1 MFLLGVIRS
10 LTSFGS
16 MLFVFVYIQKKS
28 EGSSHV
34 LGHIFHF
41 YFRVFLEYVENPVKG
56 TVRKS
61 VLSAFYLPCKIW
73 VFLHSA
79 ENFHQ
84 GEILFVKAANN
95 FFHAAKFHIMQ
106 H

>member
-1 MFLLGVIRS
+1 MKLSKVDGSLSSKVVQGGFDIDSPFVILLLQYLSPTSMFLPGVIRS

-41 YFRVFLEYVENPVKG
+41 YFRVFLECVENPVKG

-61 VLSAFYLPCKIW
+61 VW
-73 VFLHSA
+73 
-79 ENFHQ
+79 
-84 GEILFVKAANN
+84 
-95 FFHAAKFHIMQ
+95 
-106 H
+106 

>member
-1 MFLLGVIRS
+1 MKLSKVDGSLSSKVEQGGSDIDSPFVILLIQCLSSTSMFLPGVIRS

-41 YFRVFLEYVENPVKG
+41 YFRVSLEYVENPVKG

-61 VLSAFYLPCKIW
+61 VR
-73 VFLHSA
+73 
-79 ENFHQ
+79 
-84 GEILFVKAANN
+84 
-95 FFHAAKFHIMQ
+95 
-106 H
+106 

>member
-1 MFLLGVIRS
+1 MKLSRVDGFLSSKVEQGGSDIDSPFVILLLQCLSSTSMFLPGVIRS

-41 YFRVFLEYVENPVKG
+41 YFRVELACVDDPVKG
-56 TVRKS
+56 SKH
-61 VLSAFYLPCKIW
+61 Y
-73 VFLHSA
+73 
-79 ENFHQ
+79 
-84 GEILFVKAANN
+84 
-95 FFHAAKFHIMQ
+95 
-106 H
+106 

>member
-1 MFLLGVIRS
+1 VKLSRVDGFLSSKVEQGGFDIVSNFVILLLQRLSSTSMFLPGVIRR

-16 MLFVFVYIQKKS
+16 MLFVFVYIQKMS

-61 VLSAFYLPCKIW
+61 VW
-73 VFLHSA
+73 
-79 ENFHQ
+79 
-84 GEILFVKAANN
+84 
-95 FFHAAKFHIMQ
+95 
-106 H
+106 

>member
-1 MFLLGVIRS
+1 MKLSRVDGSLSSKDMQGGFDIDSPFVILLLQCLSSTSMFLLGVIRS

-61 VLSAFYLPCKIW
+61 VL
-73 VFLHSA
+73 
-79 ENFHQ
+79 
-84 GEILFVKAANN
+84 
-95 FFHAAKFHIMQ
+95 
-106 H
+106 